1 MRLHPH
7 PLQPEFGIDRLGG
20 LGQQAAEPG
29 GIAAWARQMKITRH
43 HRPVDTLPAKLQAS
57 RGKAVLLQ
65 DRGDLAGKPVDHGMN
80 VLRRQKRFGKILQ
93 AEKRARRR
101 DRGEALVHMA
111 ERRIEARR
119 HHTAEPACQR
129 RARHP
134 QDIADAAQPSRR
146 HRRTDRAVETQ
157 CGKRQTGET
166 AGKLARPRRIQ
177 PRAGVTLRRRSIAG
191 QRPCRPAG
199 RRHRQPRRQPGG
211 PQASRHIGKQRAD
224 SAFQMRRPGHIQP
237 QPVAVTRNGG
247 PGPCGLGNSRR
258 GQRAIAPGPACQ
270 MQQIGGVGGI
280 VAVARHQSRTQRP
293 RIGKPHAGIQPLPRG
308 KAANRIHQIGTMIGA
323 CQDQRRVRRQV
334 GRQFRCAGCRA
345 AHPFGRQM
353 RKPGMNDDT
362 LHSRPPSA

>member
-1 MRLHPH
+1 MVGKQRHHGQPVRMRQQPDRPRGGGQAVRRGIHRIIEAGTFHVGIGHILRRLRLPAVTRLHMQHRAMAKPCHQPVDQAGPAFADRHPLAERARDRSLRAAVMRLHPH
-7 PLQPEFGIDRLGG
+7 PLQPEFGIDRLAG

-43 HRPVDTLPAKLQAS
+43 HRPVDTLPAKLQAA

-65 DRGDLAGKPVDHGMN
+65 DRGDL
-80 VLRRQKRFGKILQ
+80 
-93 AEKRARRR
+93 
-101 DRGEALVHMA
+101 
-111 ERRIEARR
+111 
-119 HHTAEPACQR
+119 
-129 RARHP
+129 
-134 QDIADAAQPSRR
+134 
-146 HRRTDRAVETQ
+146 
-157 CGKRQTGET
+157 

-199 RRHRQPRRQPGG
+199 RRHRQPRRQPGDG
-211 PQASRHIGKQRAD
+211 GAGTGGLGHGGRGQRTVAPRPARQMQQVGGIG
-224 SAFQMRRPGHIQP
+224 GH
-237 QPVAVTRNGG
+237 VAVTRDKIG
-247 PGPCGLGNSRR
+247 P
-258 GQRAIAPGPACQ
+258 QRAG
-270 MQQIGGVGGI
+270 
-280 VAVARHQSRTQRP
+280 
-293 RIGKPHAGIQPLPRG
+293 IGKPHAGMQPLPRG

-323 CQDQRRVRRQV
+323 CQDQRRVQRQI